1 MIEDK
6 RLHENSQNASGH
18 NICHHSL
25 IHTVQVMMK
34 VGLHMMRLFSRKY
47 QNHFLRIP
55 LSYVAKCPVATSSF
69 LVEKSS
75 VLFHWLKI
83 ELNEKS

>member
-6 RLHENSQNASGH
+6 RLHGNSQNASGH